1 MKYNFEVESAERF
14 LKEIEKETV
23 ICVFSFGFFTEN
35 KENKRFEGIKDEKGR
50 YISASS
56 GAIDAFGHK
65 QLCGVGKTLE
75 NVLNLFYKNRKLLVI
90 LITKN
95 GSDTDMPLGIISVS
109 DIMDINS
116 IMENY

>member
-1 MKYNFEVESAERF
+1 MVS
-14 LKEIEKETV
+14 
-23 ICVFSFGFFTEN
+23 SQ
-35 KENKRFEGIKDEKGR
+35 
-50 YISASS
+50 ISDTYY
-56 GAIDAFGHK
+56 AIANQDI
-65 QLCGVGKTLE
+65 TLE